1 MTTKTL
7 LPDQFAE
14 LEHFARK
21 WVKPSANDRYQ
32 ERLDSTMEEMQAF
45 YDATLPRGDELFA
58 YIDQFPYDDLPEQ
71 AVNAI
76 WLLCALSVVSSASER
91 RAAASAQGSGS
102 PSSALFSS
110 ATRSSALSSWSRKM
124 MFTAPSTP
132 ITAILAVGQARF
144 TSPRTCLELMTSYA
158 PP

>member
-76 WLLCALSVVSSASER
+76 WLLCALSVVSFACDVFMQPMIPD
-91 RAAASAQGSGS
+91 ADGAFL
-102 PSSALFSS
+102 P
-110 ATRSSALSSWSRKM
+110 
-124 MFTAPSTP
+124 FTVEP
-132 ITAILAVGQARF
+132 AI
-144 TSPRTCLELMTSYA
+144 
-158 PP
+158 